1 MSRRKLDVGC
11 FWCDMT
17 DGSDPFIYWMG
28 VVDTDKGG
36 KFFPVTSVR
45 LNLDQFQVF
54 HEDGRAL
61 RAALTRIAKM
71 EDIPDMLD
79 YKKIP

>member
-1 MSRRKLDVGC
+1 
-11 FWCDMT
+11 
-17 DGSDPFIYWMG
+17 MG
-28 VVDTDKGG
+28 VVETDKGG

-61 RAALTRIAKM
+61 RAALTRLAKM
-71 EDIPDMLD
+71 KDIPDILD
-79 YKKIP
+79 YEKIP

>member
-1 MSRRKLDVGC
+1 MTRRKLDVGC

-28 VVDTDKGG
+28 VVETDNGG
-36 KFFPVTSVR
+36 KFVPVTSVR

-54 HEDGRAL
+54 NEDGRAL
-61 RAALTRIAKM
+61 RAALTRITKM
-71 EDIPDMLD
+71 EDIPETID
-79 YKKIP
+79 YERIP